1 MSSLALLLAGCASNT
16 IGPERDLNDPT
27 NSLVFTYMDM
37 QDVPTG
43 IDDASLKPQ
52 GEEGYWHMGTDD
64 GLVFQQYLPNGSYQL
79 ATLEGSSFL
88 HGDVVCNF
96 PAYGT
101 LRL

>member
-43 IDDASLKPQ
+43 
-52 GEEGYWHMGTDD
+52 
-64 GLVFQQYLPNGSYQL
+64 SYQL